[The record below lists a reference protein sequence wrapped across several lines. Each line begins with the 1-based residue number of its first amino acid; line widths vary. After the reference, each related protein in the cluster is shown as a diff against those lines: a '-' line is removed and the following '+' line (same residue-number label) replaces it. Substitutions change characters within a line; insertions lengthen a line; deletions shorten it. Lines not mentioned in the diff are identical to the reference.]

1 MLANTHISMFQ
12 GIEESGDLFE
22 YFQQPKLSAV
32 FHERFTDLRHKIRS
46 SLLRCQ
52 HSGALIGDI
61 VLNPEK
67 DDEERM
73 TKLRET
79 WEEKMFSKLV
89 EEKLK
94 MFLQQNKEELNCYN
108 I

>member
-1 MLANTHISMFQ
+1 M
-12 GIEESGDLFE
+12 
-22 YFQQPKLSAV
+22 
-32 FHERFTDLRHKIRS
+32 
-46 SLLRCQ
+46 
-52 HSGALIGDI
+52 IGDI